1 MKILFGVFELGLGH
15 ATRCTPLIEILLSKK
30 HEVHII
36 STGRSLNILKE
47 TFKEKCVYYDICGIH
62 SFYNSNFFKTNF
74 AIHINSII
82 KSLKKARVESKLVID
97 KGKFDLV
104 ISDCRYDIFDKVE
117 NSFLINHQLRLMAP
131 IGCEMIIEKY
141 LNSMMNNYSKIIVPD
156 FETSSLSGRLSHGL
170 RYIAKDK
177 IDYIGILSS
186 VKKLNLKEDV
196 DIFISLSGP
205 EKTRLKL
212 EKKIISQALNL
223 NEKVVITGGNPD
235 KHETKKFENITYYSY
250 LKTKEQ
256 QNLMNRAKF
265 LVIRSGY
272 TTIMELA
279 ELNKKALLIPS
290 PGQTEQEYLG
300 DYLEEKKYFHHI
312 SQSKINLIKDIK
324 VARKLD
330 GFVPPWTTNESVKKF
345 IKAIS

>member
-15 ATRCTPLIEILLSKK
+15 ATRCTPLIKMLLSKK
-30 HEVHII
+30 HEVHIV

-47 TFKEKCVYYDICGIH
+47 TFKENCVYHDIPGIH

-74 AIHINSII
+74 AIHINSIL
-82 KSLKKARVESKLVID
+82 KSLKKARIESKLLISRE
-97 KGKFDLV
+97 KFDLV

-141 LNSMMNNYSKIIVPD
+141 LNSMMNNYCKIIVPD
-156 FETSSLSGRLSHGL
+156 FETNSLSGRLSHGL
-170 RYIAKDK
+170 RYIDKDK

-186 VKKLNLKEDV
+186 VKKLNLKEDI

-212 EKKIISQALNL
+212 ERKIIAQAPSLNG
-223 NEKVVITGGNPD
+223 KIVIAGGNPD
-235 KHETKKFENITYYSY
+235 KRETKKQDNITYYSY
-250 LKTKEQ
+250 LKNKEQ
-256 QNLMNRAKF
+256 ENLMNRAKF

-272 TTIMELA
+272 TTLMELA

-300 DYLEEKKYFHHI
+300 AYLEKKKYFHHVNQSRI
-312 SQSKINLIKDIK
+312 SLAKDITLAK
-324 VARKLD
+324 KFN
-330 GFVPPWTTNESVKKF
+330 GFIPPWNTDESLNKF
-345 IKAIS
+345 MKAVF